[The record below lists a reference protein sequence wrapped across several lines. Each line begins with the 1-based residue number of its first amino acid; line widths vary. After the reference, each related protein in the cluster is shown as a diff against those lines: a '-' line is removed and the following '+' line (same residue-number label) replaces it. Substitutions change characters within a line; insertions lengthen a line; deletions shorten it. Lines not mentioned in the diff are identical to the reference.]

1 MRRTFLVAGLP
12 VAAAGLLWTG
22 AGWCVVRPGE
32 AVVVRR
38 FGRVV
43 GPAWGPGFHWGF
55 PPGIDRLDRVRTDQV
70 RRLNVGLADPGEA
83 GLEGPGG
90 EFLTGDLNLVRVQ
103 AVVQYRVDDAVDF
116 VVRGESAEG
125 LLRRLAEAGLSAA
138 LARRGI
144 DAVLRGGRQA
154 IAGEVETSL
163 GEALRRHRTGLAV
176 LGVSLTEARPPAEV
190 AEAFVAAQA
199 AENRRDRRG
208 HEARGAAETTLT
220 AARAEAGARLDR
232 ARSAAHRKVLASRAE
247 ARKFAALSAEAAR
260 SRPLTIRRIY
270 LDTMKSLLSG
280 VGRKVVLPPGEAVD
294 LTVLGID
301 E

>member
-1 MRRTFLVAGLP
+1 MVLVVGLLIT
-12 VAAAGLLWTG
+12 AAGLLW
-22 AGWCVVRPGE
+22 ACFGWCVVRPGE

-43 GPAWGPGFHWGF
+43 GTAWGPGLHWGF
-55 PPGIDRLDRVRTDQV
+55 PAGIDRLDRVRTDEV
-70 RRLNVGLADPGEA
+70 RRLNVGLADPSDADTGV
-83 GLEGPGG
+83 EGPGG
-90 EFLTGDLNLVRVQ
+90 EFLTGDLNLLRVQ
-103 AVVQYRVDDAVDF
+103 AVVQYRVDDPVDF
-116 VVRGESAEG
+116 IVGGESAEG
-125 LLRRLAEAGLSAA
+125 HLRRLAESRLSAS

-154 IAGEVETSL
+154 IATEVEASL
-163 GEALRRHRTGLAV
+163 GEALRRHRTGLGI
-176 LGVSLTEARPPAEV
+176 LGISLTEARPPAEV

-247 ARKFAALSAEAAR
+247 ARKFAALAAEVAR
-260 SRPLTIRRIY
+260 SRPLTIRRLY
-270 LDTMKSLLSG
+270 VDTMRSLLSG